1 MRNCDSPSAAILSLL
16 TAIFSWDK
24 QRPWGIRLTFSLA
37 LLSLAALLFP
47 LAAVIV
53 PPQVVTKITDDIV
66 VLSKEQSCG
75 FRTEV
80 ASGGNLVGRMS
91 SFFARDLEETTTAR
105 TYARDWYNDGQG
117 NDAIFKVRLQKG
129 LAVESLPYTE
139 NTSAECPFADEF
151 CKTGSNGAI
160 SFDTGLLDSHVHLG
174 INAPNDE
181 RVQYRWRSTCT
192 PIQMNGHQPSLFKL
206 ISNAT
211 GNVTDMWT
219 VGTLA
224 EIHFGPHGG
233 NSYTLRT
240 RRMIDSTNINA
251 HFEIQTTPATPSNLS
266 RYYSRWDPIDAF
278 SLPYAD
284 LSLVQIGKAT
294 AAFSAPVSDP
304 IFQANGTNYPPISS
318 GLGDSSKMWAP
329 DTEFAFIIC
338 ADEHQFCNP
347 RSGKCTEMDGVP
359 TNLSTIMEP
368 FLGNNDQAEMAQQ
381 ATAMRLGFY
390 AQTHFLE
397 HSVKSIGN
405 KALILEGLLRPGMPL
420 LEPIPDN
427 HWCSEVRLWF
437 ETGLAK
443 FQFQV
448 REFTNVK
455 ITPRDK
461 AAYDFKSASILPSV
475 YLNDSQLDTKK
486 IGQALDAQCQRQR
499 VRSSGQLQNFSVFGT
514 FFIVGASVLLWPVSL
529 LAAPL

>member
-1 MRNCDSPSAAILSLL
+1 
-16 TAIFSWDK
+16 
-24 QRPWGIRLTFSLA
+24 
-37 LLSLAALLFP
+37 
-47 LAAVIV
+47 
-53 PPQVVTKITDDIV
+53 
-66 VLSKEQSCG
+66 
-75 FRTEV
+75 
-80 ASGGNLVGRMS
+80 MS

-251 HFEIQTTPATPSNLS
+251 HFEIQ
-266 RYYSRWDPIDAF
+266 
-278 SLPYAD
+278 
-284 LSLVQIGKAT
+284 LV
-294 AAFSAPVSDP
+294 
-304 IFQANGTNYPPISS
+304 
-318 GLGDSSKMWAP
+318 
-329 DTEFAFIIC
+329 
-338 ADEHQFCNP
+338 
-347 RSGKCTEMDGVP
+347 
-359 TNLSTIMEP
+359 
-368 FLGNNDQAEMAQQ
+368 
-381 ATAMRLGFY
+381 
-390 AQTHFLE
+390 
-397 HSVKSIGN
+397 
-405 KALILEGLLRPGMPL
+405 
-420 LEPIPDN
+420 
-427 HWCSEVRLWF
+427 
-437 ETGLAK
+437 
-443 FQFQV
+443 
-448 REFTNVK
+448 
-455 ITPRDK
+455 
-461 AAYDFKSASILPSV
+461 
-475 YLNDSQLDTKK
+475 
-486 IGQALDAQCQRQR
+486 
-499 VRSSGQLQNFSVFGT
+499 
-514 FFIVGASVLLWPVSL
+514 
-529 LAAPL
+529 